1 MKITKEAVKAW
12 KAEYDMDN
20 KMEREELKARLPN
33 ETIEQ
38 SVKSYFELC
47 RLVISLSGSY
57 DEPVELQPL
66 RAKEYEELFAK
77 WETLSRRLTH
87 AAKPESV

>member
-12 KAEYDMDN
+12 KAEYDLDN
-20 KMEREELKARLPN
+20 EWEREELKARLRN

-47 RLVISLSGSY
+47 RFMVSLSRSY
-57 DEPVELQPL
+57 DEPAELQSL
-66 RAKEYEELFAK
+66 RAKEYEELFTK
-77 WETLSRRLTH
+77 WEILSRRLTH
-87 AAKPESV
+87 VAKPTSI